1 MNFECGKCGK
11 CCSNILPL
19 TEIEIKDMKK
29 LAIKENKLLLDKN

>member
-19 TEIEIKDMKK
+19 TEIEIKDMI
-29 LAIKENKLLLDKN
+29 AISLRIIYLQAR

>member
-1 MNFECGKCGK
+1 MNFECGKC
-11 CCSNILPL
+11 CSNFLPL